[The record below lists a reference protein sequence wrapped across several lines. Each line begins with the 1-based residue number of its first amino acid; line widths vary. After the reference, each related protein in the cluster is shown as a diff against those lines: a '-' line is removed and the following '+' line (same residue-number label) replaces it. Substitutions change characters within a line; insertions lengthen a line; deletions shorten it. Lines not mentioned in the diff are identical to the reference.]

1 MKIKVSVDSCA
12 DLSKELI
19 EKYDIGVMPLRV
31 LLGEKD
37 HADGVDITPKDIYE
51 YVGKTGNLPKTAAA
65 TEESF
70 RELFEGY
77 LKEYDKVI
85 HFNISGEMSVTH
97 TNACHAAENFNG
109 NVVVIDSKSLSTGIG
124 VQAVNAAKLCASE
137 TDFDAIVEKVKQ
149 TVDKVQASFI
159 LDKLNYLHKGG
170 RCSSVALLGANL
182 LKIKPCIEVNEGKM
196 GMARKYMG
204 NFAKNVEKYV
214 VDTLEKYPSYDDSI
228 CFITHTEIDPQI
240 VETVKNILKEKSNFK
255 EIAET
260 EAGCT
265 ITSHCGSNTIGI
277 LYIKK

>member
-1 MKIKVSVDSCA
+1 MKIKISVDSCA
-12 DLSKELI
+12 DLSKELV
-19 EKYDIGVMPLRV
+19 EKYDIGIMPLRI

-37 HADGVDITPKDIYE
+37 HADGIDITPKDIYE

-70 RELFEGY
+70 FELFEGY
-77 LKEYDKVI
+77 LKNYDKVI

-97 TNACHAAENFNG
+97 TNACHAAERLDG
-109 NVVVIDSKSLSTGIG
+109 KVVVIDSRSLSTGIG
-124 VQAVNAAKLCASE
+124 AQAIYAAKLCETE
-137 TDFDAIVEKVKQ
+137 TDFDKIVENIKQ
-149 TVDKVQASFI
+149 TVNKVQASFI

-182 LKIKPCIEVNEGKM
+182 LKIKPCIEVNDGKM

-204 NFAKNVEKYV
+204 AFAKNVEKYV
-214 VDTLEKYPSYDDSI
+214 LDTLEKYNNYEDDF
-228 CFITHTEIDPQI
+228 CFVTHTEIDPQV
-240 VETVKNILKEKSNFK
+240 VENVKQILKEKSSFK
-255 EIAET
+255 EIFET
-260 EAGCT
+260 EAGST